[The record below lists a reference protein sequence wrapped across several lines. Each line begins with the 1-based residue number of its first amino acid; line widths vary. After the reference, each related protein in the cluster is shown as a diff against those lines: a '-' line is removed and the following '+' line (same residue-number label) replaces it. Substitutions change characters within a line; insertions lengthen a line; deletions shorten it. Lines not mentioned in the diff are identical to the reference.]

1 MKCKIHAK
9 VNRKRARRRAT
20 GMGMGRA
27 DKQIIQQHTLKK
39 RQRRCE
45 QQRRKVG
52 ERGKGGGSGWRTQR
66 RQINTGKTF

>member
-9 VNRKRARRRAT
+9 VNRKRARGGDGSGEW
-20 GMGMGRA
+20 GMGSA

-45 QQRRKVG
+45 QQRRKAG
-52 ERGKGGGSGWRTQR
+52 EKGGGEGDGEHSA
-66 RQINTGKTF
+66 GK

>member
-1 MKCKIHAK
+1 
-9 VNRKRARRRAT
+9 
-20 GMGMGRA
+20 MGRGRERA

-52 ERGKGGGSGWRTQR
+52 GKEGGEGDGEHSA
-66 RQINTGKTF
+66 GK